1 MTTFIGNNFTT
12 TIYKYY
18 EPGVRL
24 IETNNV
30 KEVVTDNYSYECK
43 CCKKHNI
50 LNAKGKPF
58 TVNGSFKT
66 SSNLKAHLKKNGH
79 EEVFEAYQK
88 EIEVNATQ
96 STKRKIDFESSP
108 LNSPSSKQSK
118 LSGVSTAPKYGTN
131 SLLQRS
137 RYLCF

>member
-1 MTTFIGNNFTT
+1 MTTFIGNNFTA

-18 EPGVRL
+18 EPGVPL
-24 IETNNV
+24 IETING

-66 SSNLKAHLKKNGH
+66 SSNLKAHLKKMVMRKFLRLIKKKLKLIQRN
-79 EEVFEAYQK
+79 QQS
-88 EIEVNATQ
+88 VN
-96 STKRKIDFESSP
+96 
-108 LNSPSSKQSK
+108 
-118 LSGVSTAPKYGTN
+118 
-131 SLLQRS
+131 
-137 RYLCF
+137 